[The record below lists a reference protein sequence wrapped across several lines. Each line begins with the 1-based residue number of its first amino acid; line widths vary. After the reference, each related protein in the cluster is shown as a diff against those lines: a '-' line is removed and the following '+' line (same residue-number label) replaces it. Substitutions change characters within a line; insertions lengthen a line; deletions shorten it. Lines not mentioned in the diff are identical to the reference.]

1 MASTESRAT
10 RGPARGTR
18 PANRR
23 QLIVR
28 AAEDLF
34 YRKGYAKVGM
44 GEVAEAVAIGPSAL
58 YRHFRGKQDLLVTV
72 VDDAMRTLEQVLAE
86 ATPDDVAER
95 LAAVSLEHRRV
106 GVLWQREARHLPAE
120 QRAELREVTKRIGAR
135 LTVLI
140 RLRRPG
146 LGGAEAGLLPW
157 CALATA
163 TSVSFHSLSLP
174 EPGFAAVLADLVTR
188 VVDAPITLPAPASE
202 ADAVGAA
209 AGLPTQSRREVI
221 LAEATRLFAR
231 HGFAGVSMDDIGAS
245 VGIAGPSLYN
255 HFAAKSDILAAVM
268 YRGDEWLRME
278 MNRVFARAAD
288 ARDGLHRLIDSYSGF
303 VLENPDLIQ
312 LLVSETAHLPDADR
326 QRARST
332 QYTYIDEWVH
342 LAVQV
347 HPDWDPLTT
356 RIRVQA
362 AQTTMNDIALI
373 PSLRTRA
380 GVDAALH
387 DVSAALLELR

>member
-1 MASTESRAT
+1 M
-10 RGPARGTR
+10 
-18 PANRR
+18 
-23 QLIVR
+23 
-28 AAEDLF
+28 
-34 YRKGYAKVGM
+34 
-44 GEVAEAVAIGPSAL
+44 
-58 YRHFRGKQDLLVTV
+58 
-72 VDDAMRTLEQVLAE
+72 
-86 ATPDDVAER
+86 
-95 LAAVSLEHRRV
+95 
-106 GVLWQREARHLPAE
+106 
-120 QRAELREVTKRIGAR
+120 
-135 LTVLI
+135 LI

-146 LGGAEAGLLPW
+146 LGDAEAGLLPW

-188 VVDAPITLPAPASE
+188 VVDAPITLPAPAS
-202 ADAVGAA
+202 DATPA
-209 AGLPTQSRREVI
+209 AGLTTQSRREVI
-221 LAEATRLFAR
+221 LAEATALFAR

-278 MNRVFARAAD
+278 MNRVFARATD

-347 HPDWDPLTT
+347 HPGWDPLTT

-380 GVDAALH
+380 GVDTALH
-387 DVSAALLELR
+387 VVSAALLELR